1 MPQVC
6 EVPPAQV
13 LKASGRC
20 PLLDSV
26 NVLIV
31 ISSQFLGGLIVSVSF
46 MLCLGD
52 YVPTPQIESVT
63 ASLSPVH
70 PSHAFQMSVL
80 CAGKVLVPRELS
92 YVVQAILP
100 H

>member
-6 EVPPAQV
+6 KVSPAQV

-26 NVLIV
+26 HVIIV
-31 ISSQFLGGLIVSVSF
+31 VPGQFLGGLIVSVSF
-46 MLCLGD
+46 VLRLGD
-52 YVPTPQIESVT
+52 YVPAPQIESVT
-63 ASLSPVH
+63 ASLSLVH

-80 CAGKVLVPRELS
+80 STG
-92 YVVQAILP
+92 
-100 H
+100 